1 MVSALTHSPSRSRM
15 PAVDPERVPLDERA
29 LVQQAQRGVVHAFEA
44 LYHASSGRVFALCL
58 RMCGDRASATEAL
71 QDVFVRVWERL
82 GQFKGESTFA
92 TWVHRVGVNQL
103 LEQRRS
109 DVRREARVVSM
120 DPTDLPHAGHDAA
133 GDVDIRF
140 DLDHALPQLS
150 VGARRVF
157 VLHEMQGYA
166 SDEIARLL
174 GLSESTVRVQ
184 LHRARKQ
191 LMELLQR

>member
-15 PAVDPERVPLDERA
+15 PAVDPERGPLDERA
-29 LVQQAQRGVVHAFEA
+29 LVQQAQRGDVGAFEA

-92 TWVHRVGVNQL
+92 TWVHRVCVNQL

-109 DVRREARVVSM
+109 DARREARVVSM

-133 GDVDIRF
+133 GDVDIRL
-140 DLDHALPQLS
+140 DLEHALPQLS

-157 VLHEMQGYA
+157 VLHDMQGYA

>member
-1 MVSALTHSPSRSRM
+1 MIRALTHTPSRSRM

-29 LVQQAQRGVVHAFEA
+29 LVQQAQRGDVGAFEA

-82 GQFKGESTFA
+82 EQFKGESTFP
-92 TWVHRVGVNQL
+92 TWVHRVCVNQL

-120 DPTDLPHAGHDAA
+120 DPTDLPHPGRDAA

-140 DLDHALPQLS
+140 DLEHALPQLS

-157 VLHEMQGYA
+157 VLHDMQGYA